1 MTTTQ
6 NSPLVSFVI
15 ICYNT
20 PIAMLKTC
28 LDSILALSLTED
40 EREIILVD
48 DGSEISPIDELNAY
62 QEQIIYI
69 RKQNGGASTSR
80 NTGMNCANGEYI
92 QFIDADDYLIPQQ
105 YEHCI
110 EIIKQHHNVDL
121 VQFDFTSGQA
131 TNKLLTDSTPV
142 SGTEYLQNNNIFG
155 TVWSMLFK
163 KSIRGTLAFTPG
175 IVCVEDEEFKPQ
187 LVIRANNVVKTSAQ
201 AYFYR
206 VNPDSIT
213 HDDNMTQRHLD
224 DHLKIIQ
231 NLSQIAQ
238 TLPIPEHNAMQRRV
252 AQLTMDYIYK
262 IITLTHSQQ
271 ELFKRIDALK
281 TYGLFPL
288 PNKNYTTKYIWF
300 RKVSGTKAGL
310 LLLLKMLPM
319 MGIEK

>member
-6 NSPLVSFVI
+6 NSPLISFII

-20 PIAMLKTC
+20 PIDMLKAC
-28 LDSILALSLTED
+28 LDSILNLSLTKS

-48 DGSEISPIDELNAY
+48 DGSDISPIDELKAY

-80 NTGMNCANGEYI
+80 NTGMSCANGEYI

-110 EIIKQHHNVDL
+110 DIIKQHRNVDL

-131 TNKLLTDSTPV
+131 TNKQPTDSTPV

-163 KSIRGTLAFTPG
+163 KNIRGTLAFTPG

-187 LVIRANNVVKTSAQ
+187 LVIRANNVVKTSAL

-213 HDDNMTQRHLD
+213 HVESMTQRHLD
-224 DHLKIIQ
+224 DHLRIIL
-231 NLSQIAQ
+231 NLSKIAQ
-238 TLPIPEHNAMQRRV
+238 TLPLPEHNAMQRRV

-262 IITLTHSQQ
+262 IITLTHSRQ
-271 ELFKRIDALK
+271 ELFKRVDALK

-288 PNKNYTTKYIWF
+288 PDKNYTTKYTWF
-300 RKVSGTKAGL
+300 RRMSGTKAGL

>member
-1 MTTTQ
+1 MEK
-6 NSPLVSFVI
+6 PLISFI
-15 ICYNT
+15 ITYYNE
-20 PIAMLKTC
+20 PLDMLC
-28 LDSILALSLTED
+28 ECIDSITVLTLTSD
-40 EREIILVD
+40 EREIIVVD
-48 DGSEISPIDELNAY
+48 DGSDESPVETLKQFGDAIT
-62 QEQIIYI
+62 YI
-69 RKQNGGASTSR
+69 RQKHMGLSEAR
-80 NTGMNCANGEYI
+80 NRGLQMATGEYI

-238 TLPIPEHNAMQRRV
+238 TLPIPEHTAM
-252 AQLTMDYIYK
+252 
-262 IITLTHSQQ
+262 
-271 ELFKRIDALK
+271 
-281 TYGLFPL
+281 
-288 PNKNYTTKYIWF
+288 
-300 RKVSGTKAGL
+300 
-310 LLLLKMLPM
+310 
-319 MGIEK
+319 